1 MIAGGIFRQDNPYN
15 TVMNRIGD
23 IAMLSVAWFVCCL
36 PVVTIG
42 VSTAAACEVAREMQE
57 DRDNGIFKGF
67 WRAIKRRFGT
77 GMLLTLFLG
86 VLIALGAF
94 DLWWISRSMAGDM
107 ASVLYGVTLA
117 VFIIVAML
125 FAFLLPLSGRSKLSA
140 GEQIKQSAKLATM
153 KPFIA
158 LVVAAIYALPIVRH
172 IAERGDVGTA
182 RLVHLWRRRERLGT
196 DVAHPPRLRPPA
208 TGLTH
213 TADSLLMRHIPA
225 YSLRDVT
232 ICHRSP

>member
-57 DRDNGIFKGF
+57 DR
-67 WRAIKRRFGT
+67 
-77 GMLLTLFLG
+77 
-86 VLIALGAF
+86 

-158 LVVAAIYALPIVRH
+158 LVVAAIYALPIVLL
-172 IAERGDVGTA
+172 ATLPSAVMWVP
-182 RLVHLWRRRERLGT
+182 LVWCIFGGGASAWAQMWLIRRAFDLQPQ
-196 DVAHPPRLRPPA
+196 D
-208 TGLTH
+208 
-213 TADSLLMRHIPA
+213 
-225 YSLRDVT
+225 
-232 ICHRSP
+232 

>member
-107 ASVLYGVTLA
+107 ASVLYRVTLA

-140 GEQIKQSAKLATM
+140 G
-153 KPFIA
+153 
-158 LVVAAIYALPIVRH
+158 
-172 IAERGDVGTA
+172 
-182 RLVHLWRRRERLGT
+182 
-196 DVAHPPRLRPPA
+196 
-208 TGLTH
+208 
-213 TADSLLMRHIPA
+213 
-225 YSLRDVT
+225 
-232 ICHRSP
+232 

>member
-86 VLIALGAF
+86 VLIALGA
-94 DLWWISRSMAGDM
+94 
-107 ASVLYGVTLA
+107 
-117 VFIIVAML
+117 
-125 FAFLLPLSGRSKLSA
+125 
-140 GEQIKQSAKLATM
+140 TM

-158 LVVAAIYALPIVRH
+158 LVVAAIYALPIVLL
-172 IAERGDVGTA
+172 ATLPSAVMWVP
-182 RLVHLWRRRERLGT
+182 LVWCIFGGGASAWAQMWLIRRAFDLQPQ
-196 DVAHPPRLRPPA
+196 D
-208 TGLTH
+208 
-213 TADSLLMRHIPA
+213 
-225 YSLRDVT
+225 
-232 ICHRSP
+232 

>member
-125 FAFLLPLSGRSKLSA
+125 FAFLLQLSGRSKLSA

-158 LVVAAIYALPIVRH
+158 LVVAAIYALPIVLL
-172 IAERGDVGTA
+172 ATLPSAVMWVP
-182 RLVHLWRRRERLGT
+182 LVWCIFGGGASAWAQMWLIRRAFDLQPQ
-196 DVAHPPRLRPPA
+196 D
-208 TGLTH
+208 
-213 TADSLLMRHIPA
+213 
-225 YSLRDVT
+225 
-232 ICHRSP
+232 